1 MKIFFNTIIIA
12 FLVLISFPSQAQ
24 IKFNNKSD
32 TIKDFKNKTT
42 MVVLNSHNSMLD
54 LSLKN
59 AIKKNWTISKY
70 EFCSQEDFR
79 KLASDTSY
87 YFLVK
92 YNKST
97 ASNNGSIL
105 EYITLVKGGSRKG
118 LFYDESKQISQ
129 NLNNMP
135 TIISLPM
142 QDEADNSGIIYDF
155 LPSYI
160 KIIQNHIEKILDDKI
175 VAFTG
180 MMMYSTNLDN
190 DPNQIIFFNKKDL
203 GLNDIDI
210 KNDMQLFKGKAQIVD
225 QKSIEDIIKE
235 KKNNVLVSLNVSPLN
250 PNYGDENYN
259 MIIDPINGVLVYYK
273 KTKISR
279 RAGKGFHH
287 MELQWLSLSYK

>member
-1 MKIFFNTIIIA
+1 MKKYFKTIIIA
-12 FLVLISFPSQAQ
+12 FLVSISLSSQAQ
-24 IKFNNKSD
+24 IKFNNKGNN
-32 TIKDFKNKTT
+32 IRDFKNKTT

-54 LSLKN
+54 LLLKN

-97 ASNNGSIL
+97 ASKSGSVL
-105 EYITLVKGGSRKG
+105 QYLTLVKGGSRKG
-118 LFYDESKQISQ
+118 LFYNESKEISQ
-129 NLNNMP
+129 NLNNMA

-142 QDEADNSGIIYDF
+142 QDDADESGDIYNF

-160 KIIQNHIEKILDDKI
+160 KIIQKHVNSILDNKI
-175 VAFTG
+175 VAFAG
-180 MMMYSTNLDN
+180 MMMYSTNFEDE
-190 DPNQIIFFNKKDL
+190 PNRVIFFNKKDL
-203 GLNDIDI
+203 GLNDIDL
-210 KNDMQLFKGKAQIVD
+210 KNDMKLFKGKAQIVD
-225 QKSIEDIIKE
+225 QKTIENVIKE

-250 PNYGDENYN
+250 PQYGDENYN
-259 MIIDPINGVLVYYK
+259 MLINPLEGTLVYYK

-287 MELQWLSLSYK
+287 LELKWLSAFYK